1 MDIYEHMN
9 YRFLNLQSSVME
21 NESVKLFLP
30 NMHLHYICV
39 HALQNITVLQKCT
52 CTYEM

>member
-21 NESVKLFLP
+21 NESVKLCLP

-39 HALQNITVLQKCT
+39 HALQNITVLVPMKCN
-52 CTYEM
+52 

>member
-30 NMHLHYICV
+30 NVHLHYICV
-39 HALQNITVLQKCT
+39 HALQNITVLVSMKCN
-52 CTYEM
+52 